1 MLVDRLVA
9 LEEARL
15 KLLLVFGW
23 LVEALLVRTADLV
36 AVVLD
41 LVVLWIVVP
50 DGAVLVLTVV
60 LDS

>member
-36 AVVLD
+36 VVVLD